1 MRLTKK
7 EADVIR
13 RQILLADPEAKIYLF
28 GSRVSDS
35 SKGGDIDILVIS
47 EKIGFAEKTK
57 IRVSIFNEIEEQK
70 LDLVIKKDFNDTFVK
85 VIEPTLLCLHPKL

>member
-1 MRLTKK
+1 MRLTDK
-7 EADVIR
+7 EAEVIR

-28 GSRVSDS
+28 GSRVNDF

-47 EKIGFAEKTK
+47 DKIGFAEKIK

-70 LDLVIKKDFNDTFVK
+70 LDLVVKKNFNDTFVK
-85 VIEPTLLCLHPKL
+85 VIEPELLCLHPTP